1 MNSDDQAKGCEWCI
15 VGGASWCVGVVR
27 GNMQMRSLKGR
38 HLSYRV
44 IACRSRSAAP
54 DEELPVVCWAMVF
67 CWRVE
72 GAVPTL
78 SVERVG
84 TTLLDLLRRWWRGRM
99 VLVELSEARE
109 TSPGR
114 CWRASTA
121 EPLVGG
127 GILVVSRRLR
137 RDGLLEYVSLV
148 GDVESELSAGSAVG
162 REVIII
168 PWVLACCSE
177 RP

>member
-1 MNSDDQAKGCEWCI
+1 M
-15 VGGASWCVGVVR
+15 
-27 GNMQMRSLKGR
+27 
-38 HLSYRV
+38 
-44 IACRSRSAAP
+44 
-54 DEELPVVCWAMVF
+54 
-67 CWRVE
+67 
-72 GAVPTL
+72 
-78 SVERVG
+78 
-84 TTLLDLLRRWWRGRM
+84 
-99 VLVELSEARE
+99 VELSEARE

-121 EPLVGG
+121 EPLVV

-177 RP
+177 PP